1 MDLPLGQLRAFV
13 VLAEELHFGRSA
25 MRLGLSQPQVSRRV
39 RALEDELG
47 VELFTRTPRQTAL
60 TENGRRLVQDA
71 RETLAAADR
80 LHARARAAAGLA
92 AGRVAVGF
100 VWSTLGAYLP
110 PLVAAATEHHA
121 DIDLSVSQ
129 RSFVEIVPA
138 LRRGDLDLAV
148 GRTLHDDGEM
158 IELTLRHEPTVLAL
172 PDAHPFARRA
182 SLLLAD
188 LADEPMIALDRAL
201 APTAYD
207 AVLTAARVRGL
218 EPRIVRHVRSAGE
231 ALALVSAGLG
241 VYRMPASAAPPHTGV
256 VYRELADIPSR
267 LVLVRRPEPPSPP
280 VAAIAELIQQLYAA
294 SPMASSAGP
303 STATDDASDASN
315 NGPGGLEPRMAVT

>member
-1 MDLPLGQLRAFV
+1 MDLALGQLRAFV
-13 VLAEELHFGRSA
+13 VLAEELHFDRAA

-47 VELFTRTPRQTAL
+47 VELFVRTPRRTAL
-60 TENGRRLVQDA
+60 TETGRRLLQDA

-92 AGRVAVGF
+92 PGRVAVGF

-110 PLVAAATEHHA
+110 PLVAAATEQHPE
-121 DIDLSVSQ
+121 IDLSVSQ
-129 RSFVEIVPA
+129 KSFVEIVPA

-148 GRTLHDDGEM
+148 SRPLYDDGEM
-158 IELTLRHEPTVLAL
+158 IELTLRREPTVLAL
-172 PDAHPFARRA
+172 PDGHPLARQA

-188 LADEPMIALDRAL
+188 LANEPMIALDRAL
-201 APTAYD
+201 APMAYD
-207 AVLTAARVRGL
+207 AVIRAARARGL

-241 VYRMPASAAPPHTGV
+241 VYRMPASAAPLHAGV
-256 VYRELADIPSR
+256 VYRELIDIPSR
-267 LVLVRRPEPPSPP
+267 LLLVRRPEPPSPP
-280 VAAIAELIQQLYAA
+280 VAAIAELIRQLC
-294 SPMASSAGP
+294 S
-303 STATDDASDASN
+303 DAPDASN
-315 NGPGGLEPRMAVT
+315 NGGGGLEVSLTVT